1 MTIVIYSYLY
11 ICIFAENFEI
21 MITQKDIDKSMSFDE
36 FYQLVEQL
44 VKDGKTTGEEQTA
57 EKINYTKLN
66 FSRMKRILKT
76 TPISEDVSS
85 SVDCLNEKLT
95 WIILAESW
103 CGDAAQN
110 IPVFEKIAEANPN
123 INVRVLL
130 RDDNPEVMDQY
141 LTNGGKSIPKL
152 ICVDENLKELGTW
165 GPRPK
170 FLQDW
175 LYENKANPKM
185 EMSELKEQFQ
195 IWYTK
200 DKGQTLQKEMVLLM
214 KTWEDK
220 ECFNLND

>member
-1 MTIVIYSYLY
+1 
-11 ICIFAENFEI
+11 
-21 MITQKDIDKSMSFDE
+21 MITQKDIDKGMSFEE

-44 VKDGKTTGEEQTA
+44 VKDGKSTGEDQSDA
-57 EKINYTKLN
+57 MVNYTKLN

-85 SVDCLNEKLT
+85 TINCLSDKLT
-95 WIILAESW
+95 WIVLAESW

-110 IPVFEKIAEANPN
+110 IPVFAKITAANPN
-123 INVRVLL
+123 ISLRILL
-130 RDDNPEVMDQY
+130 RDENPEVMNQY
-141 LTNGGKSIPKL
+141 LTNGGMSIPKL
-152 ICVDENLKELGTW
+152 ICVDKDLKELGTW

-195 IWYTK
+195 VWYTK
-200 DKGQTLQKEMVLLM
+200 DKGQTLQKEMVSLM
-214 KTWEDK
+214 KIWENK
-220 ECFNLND
+220 ECFSI

>member
-1 MTIVIYSYLY
+1 
-11 ICIFAENFEI
+11 

-36 FYQLVEQL
+36 FYQLIEQL
-44 VKDGKTTGEEQTA
+44 VKDGKSTGEDQSEA
-57 EKINYTKLN
+57 MVNYTKLN

-76 TPISEDVSS
+76 TPISEDVSTTVS
-85 SVDCLNEKLT
+85 CLNEKLT
-95 WIILAESW
+95 WIVLAESW

-110 IPVFEKIAEANPN
+110 IPVFAKIAEANPN
-123 INVRVLL
+123 INLRIVL
-130 RDDNPEVMDQY
+130 RDENIDLMNQY
-141 LTNGGKSIPKL
+141 LTNGGMSIPKL
-152 ICVDENLKELGTW
+152 ICVDENLNELGTW

-214 KTWEDK
+214 KEWENKD
-220 ECFNLND
+220 CFTL

>member
-1 MTIVIYSYLY
+1 
-11 ICIFAENFEI
+11 
-21 MITQKDIDKSMSFDE
+21 MITQKDIDKSMSFEE
-36 FYQLVEQL
+36 FYQLTEQL
-44 VKDGKTTGEEQTA
+44 VKDKGTTGEEQTE
-57 EKINYTKLN
+57 EKISYTKLN
-66 FSRMKRILKT
+66 FSRMKRIMKT
-76 TPISEDVSS
+76 TPIAEEVRNTI
-85 SVDCLNEKLT
+85 DCLNEKLT
-95 WIILAESW
+95 WVILVESW

-110 IPVFEKIAEANPN
+110 LPVFAKIAEANPN

-130 RDDNPEVMDQY
+130 RDDNPDVIDQY

-152 ICVDENLKELGTW
+152 ICVDENLNELGTW

-175 LYENKANPKM
+175 LYKNKANPIM

-214 KTWEDK
+214 KTWENK
-220 ECFNLND
+220 ECFSI

>member
-1 MTIVIYSYLY
+1 
-11 ICIFAENFEI
+11 

-44 VKDGKTTGEEQTA
+44 VKDGKSTGEDQSEA
-57 EKINYTKLN
+57 MVNYTKLN

-76 TPISEDVSS
+76 TPISDDVSS
-85 SVDCLNEKLT
+85 TVECLNEKLT
-95 WIILAESW
+95 WIVLAESW

-110 IPVFEKIAEANPN
+110 IPVFAKIAEANPN
-123 INVRVLL
+123 IHLRILL
-130 RDDNPEVMDQY
+130 RDENPEVMDQY

-152 ICVDENLKELGTW
+152 ICVDENLNELGTW

-175 LYENKANPKM
+175 LYENKATPKM

-214 KTWEDK
+214 KAWENK
-220 ECFNLND
+220 ECFSI